1 MHFYL
6 VTDGSSLKI
15 ASNET
20 YYGMAPTYGEL
31 SYINYTVQAPS
42 SCFEIELTGKNS
54 TFIITKTTQNHF
66 LPLKNLTF
74 QTNSSEPFRY
84 TFNCNSELAGE
95 GI

>member
-54 TFIITKTTQNHF
+54 TFIIMKTNYI
-66 LPLKNLTF
+66 KNLTF